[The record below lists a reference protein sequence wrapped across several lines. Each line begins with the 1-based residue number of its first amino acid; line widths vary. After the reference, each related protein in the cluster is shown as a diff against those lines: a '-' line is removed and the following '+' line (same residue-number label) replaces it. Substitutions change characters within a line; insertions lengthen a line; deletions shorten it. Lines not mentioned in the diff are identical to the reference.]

1 MSSKCLSCQVPEYSQ
16 DLLSGYHKKCSK
28 ELFGA
33 NQPPNVPFKS
43 TEVAS
48 EAQKMVG
55 RMSISG
61 VQPKLSVI
69 HDRKHHELTVVET
82 GGLYILKPPAESF
95 ESLPENENLCM
106 NIASAYE
113 IEVPHHGLLP
123 LKDDKLAYVVKR
135 FDRLDDNS
143 KLQQEDFQQL
153 LETDDKY
160 SGTYERIA
168 NFIKKHSDAP
178 GLDLVKLYERS
189 LLFFVLGNGDAH
201 LKNFSLL
208 RKEEK
213 GYHLSPAY
221 DIISSRLVIPE
232 ESEEMCL
239 SLQGKKNNIRKEDF
253 QRLGDNFGLQ
263 SKQISNAL
271 ERLEGN
277 KFSIEEMIENS
288 FLNNRLKSRF
298 LDIFKERMA
307 RILNR

>member
-1 MSSKCLSCQVPEYSQ
+1 MLGKCLACQVTENSHE
-16 DLLSGYHKKCSK
+16 LLSGYHKKCAK

-33 NQPPNVPFKS
+33 NQPPTVPFKS

-48 EAQKMVG
+48 EAQKMIG

-69 HDRKHHELTVVET
+69 HNRSRGELIVVAK
-82 GGLYILKPPAESF
+82 GGLFILKPPTESF

-113 IEVPHHGLLP
+113 IEVPRHGLIL
-123 LKDDKLAYVVKR
+123 LEDNKLAYVVKR
-135 FDRLDDNS
+135 FDRLDDGS

-168 NFIKKHSDAP
+168 NFIKKHSDVS
-178 GLDLVKLYERS
+178 GLDLVGLFERA

-208 RKEEK
+208 RQEDI
-213 GYHLSPAY
+213 GYQLSPAY
-221 DIISSRLVIPE
+221 DIVSSRLVLPE
-232 ESEEMCL
+232 EREEMCL
-239 SLQGKKNNIRKEDF
+239 SLQGQKNNIRKEDF
-253 QRLGDNFGLQ
+253 KRLGGHFGLK
-263 SKQISNAL
+263 SKQINNAL
-271 ERLEGN
+271 EHLKGIELMVEG
-277 KFSIEEMIENS
+277 MIENS
-288 FLNNRLKSRF
+288 FLDERLRSRF
-298 LDIFKERMA
+298 LDIFRERMT
-307 RILNR
+307 RIFG